1 MKSILGL
8 VIWILLITANST
20 FSQNLLLKNGHI
32 IDPASQKIIEGHLV
46 IEGDKIKDIL
56 KKAPET
62 FEGEVIDLSG
72 KWIIPS
78 LNDMHTHSFGNSG
91 PGNKSQFLTTAGT
104 AKMMLYCGVT
114 GFLDL
119 FNAEDYII
127 NLRNRQR
134 TKGRRGA
141 DIYCAGPCFTCT
153 DGHCT
158 EYGVPTRV
166 INSPED
172 ARREVSELAEKNP
185 DVIKLV
191 YHTNGGMPTVNK
203 ATMEALIGAANEHE
217 IKTVIHIGS
226 WQDGEEA
233 VLAGATALTHT
244 IKKDIPDELIKLLKQ
259 KNVFMIPTLTV
270 HIGLLKIAENP
281 DFLKNDLLK
290 DVTTEILLT
299 AYQDSSLF
307 GARSKRWLNNQKS
320 RRKIILK
327 NVKKLSQNGI
337 RIMTGTDAGNLG
349 TFQGYSAHTELALLV
364 EAGLSPWQALAA
376 STTVPGEFWGKSFG
390 VQPGDEANLVVLRSS
405 PIEDIRNTEKIEMII
420 HHGKIVDREKLIAGQ
435 N

>member
-8 VIWILLITANST
+8 LFWVVLITANST

-32 IDPASQKIIEGHLV
+32 VNPATQEITNGHLV
-46 IEGDKIKDIL
+46 IQDEIIKYIL

-72 KWIIPS
+72 KWLIPS
-78 LNDMHTHSFGNSG
+78 LNDMHTHSYGNAG
-91 PGNKSQFLTTAGT
+91 PGRKTQFLSTAGT

-119 FNAEDYII
+119 FSAEDFII
-127 NLRNRQR
+127 NLRNQQR
-134 TKGRRGA
+134 TKGLPGA

-191 YHTNGGMPTVNK
+191 YHTNGRMPTVNK
-203 ATMEALIGAANEHE
+203 ETMEALIAAANEHK

-226 WQDGEEA
+226 WQDAEEA

-244 IKKDIPDELIKLLKQ
+244 MGKDIPDQLIKLLKE

-270 HIGLLKIAENP
+270 YSGMLRISENP
-281 DFLKNDLLK
+281 NFLKNDLLK
-290 DVTTEILLT
+290 NVTTETLLT
-299 AYQDSSLF
+299 AYQDTSLF
-307 GARSKRWLNNQKS
+307 ETRAKHWLDRQKS
-320 RRKIILK
+320 REIILR
-327 NVKKLSQNGI
+327 NIKKLSQNGI

-349 TFQGYSAHTELALLV
+349 TFQGYSVHTELALLV

-376 STTVPGEFWGKSFG
+376 TSTVPGEFWGKSFG
-390 VQPGDEANLVVLRSS
+390 VQPGDEASLVVLSAS

-420 HHGKIVDREKLIAGQ
+420 HHGKVVDREKLIAAQ

>member
-8 VIWILLITANST
+8 LFWVVLITANST

-32 IDPASQKIIEGHLV
+32 VNPATEEITNGHLV
-46 IEGDKIKDIL
+46 IQNEIIKEIL

-72 KWIIPS
+72 KWLIPS
-78 LNDMHTHSFGNSG
+78 LNDMHTHSYGNAG
-91 PGNKSQFLTTAGT
+91 PARKSQFLSTAGS
-104 AKMMLYCGVT
+104 AKVMLYCGVT

-119 FNAEDYII
+119 FSAEDFII
-127 NLRNRQR
+127 NLRNQQR
-134 TKGRRGA
+134 TKDLPGA

-166 INSPED
+166 VNSPED
-172 ARREVSELAEKNP
+172 ARREVSELSEKKP

-191 YHTNGGMPTVNK
+191 YHTNGRMPTVNK
-203 ATMEALIGAANEHE
+203 ETMQALIEAANEHR

-226 WQDGEEA
+226 WQDAEEA

-244 IKKDIPDELIKLLKQ
+244 MGKDIPEKLIKLLKE
-259 KNVFMIPTLTV
+259 KKVYMIPTLTV
-270 HIGLLKIAENP
+270 HSGMLKISENP
-281 DFLKNDLLK
+281 NFLKKDLLK
-290 DVTTEILLT
+290 NVTTEALLT
-299 AYQDSSLF
+299 AYQDTSLF
-307 GARSKRWLNNQKS
+307 GTRAKHWLDRQKAQ
-320 RRKIILK
+320 REIILR
-327 NVKKLSQNGI
+327 NIKKLSQKGI

-349 TFQGYSAHTELALLV
+349 TFQGYSVHTELALLV

-376 STTVPGEFWGKSFG
+376 SATVPGEFWGKSFG
-390 VQPGDEANLVVLRSS
+390 VQPGDEANLVVLSAS

-420 HHGKIVDREKLIAGQ
+420 HHGKIVDREKLIAVQ

>member
-8 VIWILLITANST
+8 LFWVVLITANST

-32 IDPASQKIIEGHLV
+32 VNPATQEITNSHLV
-46 IEGDKIKDIL
+46 IQDEIIKYIL

-72 KWIIPS
+72 KWLIPG
-78 LNDMHTHSFGNSG
+78 LNDMHTHSYGNAG
-91 PGNKSQFLTTAGT
+91 PGRKTQFLSTAGT

-119 FNAEDYII
+119 FSAEDFII
-127 NLRNRQR
+127 NLRSQQR
-134 TKGRRGA
+134 TKGLPGA

-172 ARREVSELAEKNP
+172 ARREVSELAEKKP

-191 YHTNGGMPTVNK
+191 YHTNGRMPTVNK
-203 ATMEALIGAANEHE
+203 ETMQALIEAANEHK
-217 IKTVIHIGS
+217 IKTVIHIGN
-226 WQDGEEA
+226 WQDAEEA

-244 IKKDIPDELIKLLKQ
+244 MAKDIPDKLIKLLKE

-270 HIGLLKIAENP
+270 HSGMLKISENP
-281 DFLKNDLLK
+281 NFLKKDLLK
-290 DVTTEILLT
+290 NVTTETLLT
-299 AYQDSSLF
+299 AYQDTSLF
-307 GARSKRWLNNQKS
+307 ETRAKHWLDRQKS
-320 RRKIILK
+320 QREIILQ
-327 NVKKLSQNGI
+327 NIKKLSQNGI

-349 TFQGYSAHTELALLV
+349 TFQGYSVHTELALLV

-376 STTVPGEFWGKSFG
+376 TSTVPGEFWGKSFG
-390 VQPGDEANLVVLRSS
+390 VQPGDEANLVVLSAS
-405 PIEDIRNTEKIEMII
+405 PIEDIRNTEKIEMVI
-420 HHGKIVDREKLIAGQ
+420 HHGRVVDREKLIAVQ

>member
-1 MKSILGL
+1 MKSISGL
-8 VIWILLITANST
+8 LFWGVLITANSA
-20 FSQNLLLKNGHI
+20 FSQKLLLKNGHI
-32 IDPASQKIIEGHLV
+32 VNPATEEITNGHLV
-46 IEGDKIKDIL
+46 IQDEIINDIL
-56 KKAPET
+56 QEVPAT

-72 KWIIPS
+72 KWLIPS

-91 PGNKSQFLTTAGT
+91 PGNKSQLLSTVGT

-134 TKGRRGA
+134 IKGLRGA

-158 EYGVPTRV
+158 EYGIPTRV
-166 INSPED
+166 IDSPED
-172 ARREVSELAEKNP
+172 ARREVSALAEKNP

-191 YHTNGGMPTVNK
+191 YHTNGRMPTVNK
-203 ATMEALIGAANEHE
+203 ETMEALIKAANEHE

-226 WQDGEEA
+226 WQDAEEA

-244 IKKDIPDELIKLLKQ
+244 IKKEIPHKLLKLLKQ
-259 KNVFMIPTLTV
+259 KDVFMIPTLTV
-270 HIGLLKIAENP
+270 HSGLLKISESPN
-281 DFLKNDLLK
+281 FLKNDLLK
-290 DVTTEILLT
+290 NVTTEALLA
-299 AYQDSSLF
+299 AYEDSSLF
-307 GARSKRWLNNQKS
+307 GTHAKHWLDRQKS
-320 RRKIILK
+320 QREIILR
-327 NVKKLSQNGI
+327 NIKKLSQNGI

-349 TFQGYSAHTELALLV
+349 TFQGYSVHTELALLV

-376 STTVPGEFWGKSFG
+376 SGTVPGEFWGKSFG
-390 VQPGDEANLVVLRSS
+390 VQPGDEANLVVLSAS

-420 HHGKIVDREKLIAGQ
+420 HHGKVVDREKLIAVQ
-435 N
+435 K